1 MPSPEFGGPDI
12 AMLTGTR
19 STSEICAERRRRIT
33 DEDSR
38 KSELAN
44 ASVNAERTVMTL
56 SSTAPLELE
65 YEVVPITVPAHGRD
79 ASSTQQG
86 MQLRNQLRC
95 SETGPHMRDKL
106 LGICVV
112 VLLLDAYALSFDWVS
127 DALTPKQSTI
137 QRSKN
142 HQPMPSTTS
151 ARYCYRVSTTQQS
164 NRWRLQTSGQN
175 RLVPGQMLRRL
186 LFLVSLCANTNLPPN
201 LQTNQLTPSYSF

>member
-33 DEDSR
+33 DEGSR

-44 ASVNAERTVMTL
+44 ASVNVKRTVMTL

-65 YEVVPITVPAHGRD
+65 YEVVPITLPAHGRD

-95 SETGPHMRDKL
+95 SETGPHMRDEL

-112 VLLLDAYALSFDWVS
+112 VLLLDAYALSFDRVS
-127 DALTPKQSTI
+127 DALTPKRQLFRKTKTPTNTVNNQCMLLLAFFLGLSDAFAYDV
-137 QRSKN
+137 
-142 HQPMPSTTS
+142 PM
-151 ARYCYRVSTTQQS
+151 C
-164 NRWRLQTSGQN
+164 LF
-175 RLVPGQMLRRL
+175 L
-186 LFLVSLCANTNLPPN
+186 LFADDAPMSFFDAFPN
-201 LQTNQLTPSYSF
+201 DPMR